1 MLNVSPMATNVNL
14 QIIEKRFSYVQ
25 RCQPASRLAC
35 STAYTFFLFATYPPK
50 KKNIFF
56 FVRKVLI
63 LLLNVTYF

>member
-35 STAYTFFLFATYPPK
+35 STAYTFFFVCNLSAK
-50 KKNIFF
+50 KKTFF
-56 FVRKVLI
+56 FPFAKC
-63 LLLNVTYF
+63 